1 MRSMHI
7 SLHHGAAE
15 KCWYGNYEQSVGSC
29 EVSSRLDFVSAWL
42 SSFHIGAGYTT
53 DFLPCFTGWLG
64 GLFRIQ
70 TYSNLFWHIQTIRG
84 TCVLAY
90 ACHSLIPNVI
100 HGVHSWPF
108 KTFLCFQFRSRFS
121 PSTSFR
127 VEYIKSPPLFFFSLF
142 MLQQTKEL
150 CRGLGYVWRGDGAV

>member
-1 MRSMHI
+1 MRSMHCI

-90 ACHSLIPNVI
+90 ACHSLIPNVNSWCSFMAVHDFSLFPVSI
-100 HGVHSWPF
+100 QVLAKYQFSCGVF
-108 KTFLCFQFRSRFS
+108 IM
-121 PSTSFR
+121 PSS
-127 VEYIKSPPLFFFSLF
+127 LFFFPLNAATNQGA
-142 MLQQTKEL
+142 LQ
-150 CRGLGYVWRGDGAV
+150 RLGIVMDSDAG